1 MIRGATSAAPRVLLI
16 GDLQDS
22 GFAALRTR
30 HFCEAL
36 DRPRT
41 VDWRDDVPRVA
52 REIAPDVIVTAG
64 NHGPTRA
71 ALSALA
77 VFSEDAPQ
85 AAAPMLWLDVAGDP
99 FAEAQAFAS
108 TRADPRPAAVEAMA
122 VWSAAYARAD
132 AFSTV
137 SAPGRHAL
145 LGSLGILGRLPLF
158 SPGAEP
164 IHVVPCAAA
173 FPDASGPARGP
184 GHHIAL
190 VGGFNTWFD
199 DQTLLTGLLL
209 AMARRPVEVSV
220 FGGAIAGHHTEG
232 FHRFKAGALASPFA
246 PRFRFHGWVPHRDLA
261 AALAPAH
268 ATICLDRAGPEAELG
283 ARTRILYALHQGLRV
298 LATTRA
304 TIVAEAAAASLVE
317 PLPSAC
323 DVGAPA
329 AAEALAQAL
338 LLDAGAPDEASR
350 RAWLGLRSVEVTTA
364 PLRAWAAAPQRSPR
378 TDSASVLAALTA
390 ERDALR
396 AQVNAIH
403 ASPTFKILNAGVK
416 LLPRRPKN

>member
-1 MIRGATSAAPRVLLI
+1 MSRVLLI

-41 VDWRDDVPRVA
+41 VDWRDDVPGVA
-52 REIAPDVIVTAG
+52 RDLAPELIVTAG

-71 ALSALA
+71 ALRALA
-77 VFSEDAPQ
+77 GASEVTQ
-85 AAAPMLWLDVAGDP
+85 LAPMLWLDVAGDP
-99 FAEAQAFAS
+99 FAEAQAFAATQS
-108 TRADPRPAAVEAMA
+108 DPRPAAVDAMA
-122 VWSAAYARAD
+122 VWAAAYARAD

-158 SPGAEP
+158 SPGEEP
-164 IHVVPCAAA
+164 IHVLPCAAS
-173 FPDASGPARGP
+173 FPDESGPARGP
-184 GHHIAL
+184 GHRIAL

-199 DQTLLTGLLL
+199 DETLLAGLLL
-209 AMARRPVEVSV
+209 AMARGPVEVSV

-232 FHRFKAGALASPFA
+232 FDKFKAGALASAFA
-246 PRFRFHGWVPHRDLA
+246 GRFRFHGWIPHSDLA

-268 ATICLDRAGPEAELG
+268 ATICLDRAGPEAEFG

-298 LATTRA
+298 LTTTRSPIA
-304 TIVAEAAAASLVE
+304 AEAAAALLVE
-317 PLPSAC
+317 PLPAGC
-323 DVGAPA
+323 EVGAAA
-329 AAEALAQAL
+329 AAEALAQAVL
-338 LLDAGAPDEASR
+338 REGAAPPEASR
-350 RAWLGLRSVEVTTA
+350 RAWLKLRSVEATTA
-364 PLRAWAAAPQRSPR
+364 PLRDWAAAPRRSAQ
-378 TDSASVLAALTA
+378 TASASLLDALTA

-396 AQVNAIH
+396 AQLKAMH
-403 ASPTFKILNAGVK
+403 ASPTFKVLNAGVK
-416 LLPRRPKN
+416 LLPRRLRN